1 MAFFGLTALGPQNEF
16 KASSKYR
23 TYLNIF
29 TENDYNVVWK
39 RTVGEEKHCLSNKIP
54 SMFKTLYKGPLP
66 QNVSKHYYC
75 IRIIFLFF

>member
-29 TENDYNVVWK
+29 TENDYK
-39 RTVGEEKHCLSNKIP
+39 LERSP
-54 SMFKTLYKGPLP
+54 MYKSSWYKAVDAWRSGRAYWI
-66 QNVSKHYYC
+66 Q
-75 IRIIFLFF
+75 